1 MSNYSTDNTDNIVIV
16 GAGAIGSFYGGKL
29 AQAGANVSVVCRSD
43 YETVKE
49 KGYSITSKDG
59 DFHFTPQHVLKNIN
73 EYPGTPDMIIV
84 ATKVLPTVDV
94 VELIKGKVGPK
105 TVITLIQNGIEIE
118 EPIAQAFPNN
128 EIISGLAFI
137 CVSRLAPGQVE
148 HQDYG
153 RLVIGHYPSGGS
165 PGCSRL
171 SELFALSGIK
181 CEVAEDVVKARWIK
195 LIWNAP
201 FNPISVLGG
210 GVDTSEI
217 LADAEASHMVR
228 TVMEEVITLAAAC
241 GHTIDRSFIDK
252 NINDTKKMRPYK
264 PSMLLD
270 HENRRPMEVEA
281 ILGNAVRAAR
291 RVGVEVPHIFSI
303 YSLLRLVD
311 STNR

>member
-1 MSNYSTDNTDNIVIV
+1 MSNNIVIV

-29 AQAGANVSVVCRSD
+29 ALAGARVSVVCRSD

-49 KGYSITSKDG
+49 RGYSITSKDG
-59 DFHFTPQHVLKNIN
+59 DFHFTPQHVLKKIN
-73 EYPGTPDMIIV
+73 DYPGTPDMIIV
-84 ATKVLPTVDV
+84 ATKVLPTIDV
-94 VELIKGKVGPK
+94 VELIKDKVGPK
-105 TVITLIQNGIEIE
+105 TVIALIQNGIEIE
-118 EPIAQAFPNN
+118 EPVARAFPDN

-137 CVSRLAPGQVE
+137 CVSRRAPGQVE

-153 RLVIGHYPSGGS
+153 RLVIGRYPSGAGS
-165 PGCSRL
+165 SCRRL
-171 SELFALSGIK
+171 EELFAQSGIK
-181 CEVAEDVVKARWIK
+181 CEVTEDVVKSRWIK

-210 GVDTSEI
+210 CVDTSEI
-217 LADAEASHMVR
+217 LADEEASKMVK
-228 TVMEEVITLAAAC
+228 TVMEEVLTLAAAC
-241 GHTIDRSFIDK
+241 GHTIEPSYIDK
-252 NINDTKKMRPYK
+252 NIGDTRKMRPYK

-291 RVGVEVPHIFSI
+291 RVTVEVPHIFSL

-311 STNR
+311 SSNRK